1 MLAISSIS
9 NNIRSG
15 EIYIFL
21 RKLKEEIVTFLQR
34 LFLLRMTQSNAVKF
48 VLSDAFRKSQNQQY
62 V

>member
-48 VLSDAFRKSQNQQY
+48 VLSDAFRKCQNQQY

>member
-34 LFLLRMTQSNAVKF
+34 LFLLRMTQSSVVKF